1 MRILVVNAGSSSV
14 KLSLVGQPGDQTL
27 AVAELDH
34 DADGGTDLGASL
46 TSIGASSADAVGHR
60 VVHGGARQEPTIVN
74 DGVLKEIEA
83 LDELAPLHNRAA
95 AGAIRD
101 VRHLLPDVPHV
112 ACFDTAFHASLPEA
126 ARRYALPDD
135 LVNRFGI
142 RRYGFHGMAVAWV
155 VERTSALLGRH
166 PEKLRLVVA
175 HLGSGASVSAVAG
188 GRSVATS
195 MGMTPYEG
203 LVMGTRAGSVDPGI
217 LLHLM
222 RHGIDADAL
231 ADALAHRGGIA
242 ALAGIG
248 GGMRAI
254 EAAAATGD
262 ERALLAIDVFVT
274 RAAAEIASAATSLD
288 RLDGLAF
295 SGGIGEGSSLVRSR
309 ISARLA
315 VLGLP
320 PLAAVEEAT
329 DRVLSTGPGPAVV
342 VIHAREDLVMS
353 RLVHALVTSGPG

>member
-1 MRILVVNAGSSSV
+1 
-14 KLSLVGQPGDQTL
+14 
-27 AVAELDH
+27 
-34 DADGGTDLGASL
+34 
-46 TSIGASSADAVGHR
+46 
-60 VVHGGARQEPTIVN
+60 
-74 DGVLKEIEA
+74 
-83 LDELAPLHNRAA
+83 
-95 AGAIRD
+95 
-101 VRHLLPDVPHV
+101 
-112 ACFDTAFHASLPEA
+112 
-126 ARRYALPDD
+126 
-135 LVNRFGI
+135 
-142 RRYGFHGMAVAWV
+142 
-155 VERTSALLGRH
+155 
-166 PEKLRLVVA
+166 
-175 HLGSGASVSAVAG
+175 
-188 GRSVATS
+188 
-195 MGMTPYEG
+195 
-203 LVMGTRAGSVDPGI
+203 MGTRAGSVDPGI

-262 ERALLAIDVFVT
+262 ERALLAIEVFVT

-309 ISARLA
+309 ICARLA

-320 PLAAVEEAT
+320 PLAAIVEEAT
-329 DRVLSTGPGPAVV
+329 DRVVSTGPGPAVL

-353 RLVHALVTSGPG
+353 RLVHALVTSGPS